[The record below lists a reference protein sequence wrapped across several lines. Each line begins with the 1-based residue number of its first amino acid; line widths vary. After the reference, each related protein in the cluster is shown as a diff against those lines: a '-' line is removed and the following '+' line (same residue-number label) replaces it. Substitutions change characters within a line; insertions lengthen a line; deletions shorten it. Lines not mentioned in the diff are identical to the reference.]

1 MTPLRIELT
10 DPIANDGQGQWR
22 LIDPLVYVSEEGV
35 EYVVDTDFSSD
46 LASTPRRPFAY
57 LLAGC
62 TAHAPAVLHDWLIRT
77 KQCPREQADLLFAEA
92 MESVGMPPWRIGLM
106 YRAVRAET
114 ENIANRPKPWGD
126 VGGPDLIGM

>member
-1 MTPLRIELT
+1 MPFTTPLRIELT

-22 LIDPLVYVSEEGV
+22 LIDPLVFVSNSGV
-35 EYVVDTDFSSD
+35 EYVVNTDFSSD

-77 KQCPREQADLLFAEA
+77 NACPREQADLIFREA
-92 MESVGMPPWRIGLM
+92 MESVNMPAWRVGMM
-106 YRAVRAET
+106 YNAVRAET
-114 ENIANRPKPWGD
+114 QNLAERKEWGD
-126 VGGPDLIGM
+126 FS